1 MATRKILYSAVYW
14 LINREKMKNISITL
28 LIISTMLS
36 CSSPTEKDKRQPG
49 TYQVLGF
56 KEKIEISTLPEFDA
70 SMARLETTIDSI
82 LNQVRPNVDSIVD
95 SFTNQFTPFFDSIN
109 EAYGWT
115 EDHSKEYNFEI
126 DHAEKIIIFY
136 EKGEPHKT
144 YYYQRI
150 EPLGNSRKY
159 VITDIES
166 FIFYGDVDSVSHS
179 LGETFITLYK

>member
-1 MATRKILYSAVYW
+1 
-14 LINREKMKNISITL
+14 MKNISITL
-28 LIISTMLS
+28 LIISTILS
-36 CSSPTEKDKRQPG
+36 CSSSTEKDQRQPG
-49 TYQVLGF
+49 THQVLGF
-56 KEKIEISTLPEFDA
+56 KEKIAISTSPEID
-70 SMARLETTIDSI
+70 SVMARLEPLLDSINEQVRPTVDSI
-82 LNQVRPNVDSIVD
+82 LNQVRQTI
-95 SFTNQFTPFFDSIN
+95 DSIN

-136 EKGEPHKT
+136 EKGEPYET

-166 FIFYGDVDSVSHS
+166 FIFYGDVDSVLYSG
-179 LGETFITLYK
+179 GETSITLYK